1 MGRLKGKRSKRRLAD
16 QNLRPIDQ
24 LLVWQVPT
32 IQQAI
37 RLCRRP
43 VFKGYSEKDAL
54 RQMIVSDAFLKPS
67 ESDLRR
73 LIERSDDIIDSALAA
88 NPTLA
93 RRARWTRDEDGV
105 FADAALVAIGD
116 DRPCFTV
123 KRRSIAETAGEQRK
137 RIVISTDCNQQASME
152 MAAAVIAT
160 IRIVQ
165 QWQPI
170 DVWWQGAW
178 LSDDERRGYVFH
190 VPLIEGDMDF
200 AKVMFFLASP
210 HRDSFSWMMMATE
223 SVSRGYHG
231 WGETQNRAERSYLEG
246 TDVFVDH
253 RGVRAADVESYAAWW
268 LGLPSAWHITS
279 TAEQD
284 ANGALQEIAVPR
296 ERVEETEEQRRER
309 ERSYAKW
316 KEQQQAAR
324 QREAAE
330 RGRHIQ

>member
-1 MGRLKGKRSKRRLAD
+1 MGRLKGKRTIAI
-16 QNLRPIDQ
+16 QNARPIDR

-43 VFKGYSEKDAL
+43 VFKGYSEKDKL
-54 RQMIVSDAFLKPS
+54 RQMLVSDAFLRPS

-73 LIERSDDIIDSALAA
+73 LIERSDDLIDQAIAA

-93 RRARWTRDEDGV
+93 RRARWSRDEDGV

-116 DRPCFTV
+116 DRPCFTM

-137 RIVISTDCNQQASME
+137 RIVISTDCNQNASME

-165 QWQPI
+165 QWQPL

-178 LSDDERRGYVFH
+178 LSDDEQRGYVFH

-200 AKVMFFLASP
+200 AKIMFFLASP

-223 SVSRGYHG
+223 SIDRGYYG
-231 WGETQNRAERSYLEG
+231 WNETQNRAERSYLDG

-253 RGVRAADVESYAAWW
+253 RGIRGSDVESYAAWW
-268 LGLPSAWHITS
+268 LGMPSQWQITC
-279 TAEQD
+279 AEERD
-284 ANGALQEIAVPR
+284 ALGALQEIAVPR
-296 ERVEETEEQRRER
+296 QHVAETDDQRRER
-309 ERSYAKW
+309 ERNYEKW
-316 KEQQQAAR
+316 REEQKAAR

-330 RGRHIQ
+330 RGRHIHT

>member
-1 MGRLKGKRSKRRLAD
+1 MARSKGKRILAN
-16 QNLRPIDQ
+16 QNCQPIDR

-43 VFKGYSEKDAL
+43 VFKGHSKHDDGRDMVITAG
-54 RQMIVSDAFLKPS
+54 FLKPS

-73 LIERSDDIIDSALAA
+73 LIERSDDIIDEALLA
-88 NPTLA
+88 NPMLA
-93 RRARWTRDEDGV
+93 RRSRWVRDEDGV
-105 FADAALVAIGD
+105 FADAALVALGD
-116 DRPCFTV
+116 DRPCFTM
-123 KRRSIAETAGEQRK
+123 KRRSIAETFGEQRK
-137 RIVISTDCNQQASME
+137 RIVISTDCNQKASME

-178 LSDDERRGYVFH
+178 LSEDERRGYVFH

-200 AKVMFFLASP
+200 AKIMFFLASP
-210 HRDSFSWMMMATE
+210 YRDSFSWEMMATE
-223 SVSRGYHG
+223 SVSRGYSG
-231 WGETQNRAERSYLEG
+231 WNETQNRAERSYLEG

-253 RGVRAADVESYAAWW
+253 RGIRAGDVESYAAWW
-268 LGLPSAWHITS
+268 LGLPSQWQIVS
-279 TAEQD
+279 TAERE
-284 ANGALQEIAVPR
+284 ATGALQEIAVPR
-296 ERVEETEEQRRER
+296 QQVPETEEERRDR

-316 KEQQQAAR
+316 KEEQKAAR

-330 RGRHIQ
+330 RGRHITA